1 MDPFLYVVA
10 SAFPGRAGILSSA
23 GKARRKAAIPSAF
36 FLFDEKTNRHLNLRK
51 LFPYPANI
59 PPFVEPFL

>member
-1 MDPFLYVVA
+1 MLLPAL
-10 SAFPGRAGILSSA
+10 SRAEPEFFIRTSA

-51 LFPYPANI
+51 HFPYPANI